1 MRMKKQPSRTMPEHK
16 KKQLKLLYYSHTA
29 TELQEINLGWKKIL
43 TLVVTCMSVLLLLVS
58 FVLGFFNHLS
68 RNWEVLSLARAHQ
81 KLSNVISDMHTRMNA
96 IEGII
101 QHIEKQDS
109 TLNPFV
115 DAPAAQK
122 PVASFTSRL
131 ANLGFGDAAAA
142 LVDQKNAETEKSRI
156 DELDRRL
163 NAARVQRAQSTEIRL
178 AELQRLRQTPSV
190 HPLRGGRISEPFG
203 WTMDPTIDQL
213 KYHEGIDFSALQGT
227 TVHATAD
234 GVVKELGHHFGRTS
248 EYGRYVLLDHGNGRQ
263 TRYAH
268 LKAIQVKPGQRV
280 SRFTVLGVIDDGGP
294 LVGPHLHY
302 EVLENGQPV
311 DPAGFLLD

>member
-1 MRMKKQPSRTMPEHK
+1 MRTKQPSRTIPEHK

-43 TLVVTCMSVLLLLVS
+43 TLVVACMSVLLLLVS
-58 FVLGFFNHLS
+58 FVLGFFSHLS
-68 RNWEVLSLARAHQ
+68 QNWEVMSLARAHN
-81 KLSNVISDMHTRMNA
+81 KLSNVISDMHARMSA

-109 TLNPFV
+109 TLHPFV
-115 DAPAAQK
+115 APPAVPKSA
-122 PVASFTSRL
+122 ASFTSRL
-131 ANLGFGDAAAA
+131 GFGDATTVP
-142 LVDQKNAETEKSRI
+142 VDQKNAEMEKSRI
-156 DELDRRL
+156 DTLDRRL
-163 NAARVQRAQSTEIRL
+163 NAAKAQRAQLTEVYS
-178 AELQRLRQTPSV
+178 AKLQRLRQTPSV
-190 HPLRGGRISEPFG
+190 HPLQGGRISEPFG
-203 WTMDPTIDQL
+203 WGKDPTIDQL

-227 TVHATAD
+227 AVYATAD

-248 EYGRYVLLDHGNGRQ
+248 EYGRYVLVDHGNGRQ

-268 LKAIQVKPGQRV
+268 LKNIKVRPGQRV
-280 SRFTVLGVIDDGGP
+280 SRFTVLGVIADGGP

-311 DPAGFLLD
+311 DPAAFLLD

>member
-1 MRMKKQPSRTMPEHK
+1 MRMKKQPSRAMPEHK

-43 TLVVTCMSVLLLLVS
+43 TLVVACMSVLLLLVS

-68 RNWEVLSLARAHQ
+68 QNWEVLSLARAHQ
-81 KLSNVISDMHTRMNA
+81 KLSNVIGDMHTRMNA

-101 QHIEKQDS
+101 QRIEKQDS

-122 PVASFTSRL
+122 PADGFSSRL
-131 ANLGFGDAAAA
+131 ANLGFGDAAV
-142 LVDQKNAETEKSRI
+142 LVDQKNAAMEKSRI

-163 NAARVQRAQSTEIRL
+163 DAARTQRAQLTETQL
-178 AELQRLRQTPSV
+178 AKLQRLRQTPSV

-203 WTMDPTIDQL
+203 WSMDPTIDQL

-248 EYGRYVLLDHGNGRQ
+248 EYGHYVLLDHGDGRQ

-268 LKAIQVKPGQRV
+268 LKAIKVRPGQRV